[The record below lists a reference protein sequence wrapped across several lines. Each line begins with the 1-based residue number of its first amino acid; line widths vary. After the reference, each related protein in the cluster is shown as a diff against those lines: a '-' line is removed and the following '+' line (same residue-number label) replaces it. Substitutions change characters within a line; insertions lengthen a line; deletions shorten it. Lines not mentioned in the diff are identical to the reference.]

1 MPRGIPMKLPYRILV
16 IDDDENA
23 LAGIAEMLRAADHDV
38 TSASSYE
45 EAKALLAATT
55 YDLLL
60 TDVRLR
66 SYNGLHLVRNVRSDA
81 PEMAVI
87 LMTAYEDGMMEF
99 EARRYRAEFLRKPLQ
114 VTELMEV
121 VSRCLAGVHRQRRW
135 PRKRVV
141 GGFRVTAAGE
151 PAAVVDVS
159 YGGLRLEMPTA
170 SAVPA
175 RFAVEVSGIGLNLE
189 VQPVWSFQAAGGG
202 VVCGAALAS
211 DHTEEAHTWRTIVDR
226 LTA

>member
-1 MPRGIPMKLPYRILV
+1 MKLPYRILV

-23 LAGIAEMLRAADHDV
+23 LAGIVEMLRSAGHDV

-45 EAKALLAATT
+45 EAKALLATGT

-66 SYNGLHLVRNVRSDA
+66 SFNGLHLVRNVRTDA

-87 LMTAYEDGMMEF
+87 IMTAYDDDLMEL
-99 EARRYRAEFLRKPLQ
+99 EARRYRAEFLKKPIHFE
-114 VTELMEV
+114 ELMDV
-121 VSRCLAGVHRQRRW
+121 VSRSLAGVHRQRRW

-141 GGFRVTAAGE
+141 GGFRVTAAGA
-151 PAAVVDVS
+151 PAAVVDVC

-189 VQPVWSFQAAGGG
+189 VQPVWSYPADGGG

-211 DHTEEAHTWRTIVDR
+211 DHTQEADTWRTIVDR